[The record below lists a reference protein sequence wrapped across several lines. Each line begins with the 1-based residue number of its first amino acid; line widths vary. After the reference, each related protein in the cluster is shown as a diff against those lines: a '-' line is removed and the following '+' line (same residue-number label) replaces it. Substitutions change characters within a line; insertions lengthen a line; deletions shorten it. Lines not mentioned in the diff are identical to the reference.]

1 MVMENKPKRMRTPW
15 TIEDIRYLETHYGV
29 KKTREIAAYLNRSA
43 TAVRAMAY
51 LVGIT
56 APVAMDWSET
66 EIEIVRRDYPAGVA
80 LADICARLNGRAP
93 KSVCWMARRLGLKR
107 PGYWC
112 AEEDEILRQYYPSE
126 GVKVSRRLSGRTEN
140 AVKLRARELGVK
152 FTGNGR
158 LRLWTAEEWNVLSG
172 NMALGP
178 SALMKLLPGRS
189 RCSVQRAMRRLRRMN
204 AQKSVRQ

>member
-1 MVMENKPKRMRTPW
+1 
-15 TIEDIRYLETHYGV
+15 
-29 KKTREIAAYLNRSA
+29 
-43 TAVRAMAY
+43 
-51 LVGIT
+51 
-56 APVAMDWSET
+56 
-66 EIEIVRRDYPAGVA
+66 
-80 LADICARLNGRAP
+80 
-93 KSVCWMARRLGLKR
+93 
-107 PGYWC
+107 
-112 AEEDEILRQYYPSE
+112 PSE

-172 NMALGP
+172 NMASGL

-189 RCSVQRAMRRLRRMN
+189 RSSVQGAMRRLQKMS

>member
-1 MVMENKPKRMRTPW
+1 
-15 TIEDIRYLETHYGV
+15 
-29 KKTREIAAYLNRSA
+29 
-43 TAVRAMAY
+43 
-51 LVGIT
+51 
-56 APVAMDWSET
+56 
-66 EIEIVRRDYPAGVA
+66 
-80 LADICARLNGRAP
+80 
-93 KSVCWMARRLGLKR
+93 WMARRLGLKR

-189 RCSVQRAMRRLRRMN
+189 RCSVQRAMRRLQRMN

>member
-56 APVAMDWSET
+56 TPVAVDWSET
-66 EIEIVRRDYPAGVA
+66 EIVRRDYPAGVA

-172 NMALGP
+172 NMALGL

-189 RCSVQRAMRRLRRMN
+189 RCSVQGAMRRLQRMN

>member
-1 MVMENKPKRMRTPW
+1 MVTENKPKRMRTPW

-56 APVAMDWSET
+56 TPVAVDWSET

-93 KSVCWMARRLGLKR
+93 K
-107 PGYWC
+107 
-112 AEEDEILRQYYPSE
+112 
-126 GVKVSRRLSGRTEN
+126 
-140 AVKLRARELGVK
+140 LGVK

-172 NMALGP
+172 NIALGP

-189 RCSVQRAMRRLRRMN
+189 RHSVQGAMRRL
-204 AQKSVRQ
+204 QKMMERN